1 VASPRLRATA
11 VVVALLAVPLAF
23 GAASAGP
30 GGTPPPTPV
39 PPDGEPS
46 PFVTR
51 LDTPSPTTARPHI
64 ETGSAILA
72 DLDSGQVLF
81 QQTPDQRRPIAS
93 VTKIMTALLVLE
105 RARLDDIVTVSPD
118 ATYPPDQYGL
128 SALGLE
134 AGERISVRDLLYAL
148 LLQSANDAAIA
159 LADHVSGTETRFE
172 AAMNAR
178 ARQLGMDDSRFRSPN
193 GLDDSG
199 YSTARDLVTLTRTVY
214 ATQPEFG
221 RIAAT
226 KFHEIPSPSGPPRE
240 IQNRDVLLWLYP
252 GAVGVKTGYTA
263 RAGYCVVAVAQRG
276 GRRLVAVVLGA
287 PGEPF
292 SDAAT
297 LLNYGFAAFTQ
308 QRFVEPGEQVGTV
321 TLPGGTVPVVTGSGL
336 DALVPTASI
345 ERATRTVTVDPGAAY
360 PPAPGEQVA
369 TMQVGIPGLVLGH
382 VPLLASD
389 VPPPPPLGNDGP
401 WWARAAGSVVDAV
414 GGVLR
419 STIG

>member
-1 VASPRLRATA
+1 MASPRLRATA

-23 GAASAGP
+23 GAAGARP

-51 LDTPSPTTARPHI
+51 LDTPSPATARPDI
-64 ETGSAILA
+64 RTGSAILA

-105 RARLDDIVTVSPD
+105 RAELDDVVTVSAD

-159 LADHVSGTETRFE
+159 LAEHVSGTETKFE

-199 YSTARDLVTLTRTVY
+199 YSTARDLVTLTRAVY

-297 LLNYGFAAFTQ
+297 LLNYGFAAFTH
-308 QRFVEPGEQVGTV
+308 QRFVEPGEEAGTV
-321 TLPGGTVPVVTGSGL
+321 ALPGGAVPVVTGSGL
-336 DALVPTASI
+336 DALVPTASV
-345 ERATRTVTVDPGAAY
+345 EKATRTVTVEPGAAY

-369 TMQVGIPGLVLGH
+369 TMQVAIPGLVLGH
-382 VPLLASD
+382 VPLLAAD
-389 VPPPPPLGNDGP
+389 VPPPPPLGDDGP
-401 WWARAAGSVVDAV
+401 WWARAAGSVVEAV

-419 STIG
+419 SAIG

>member
-1 VASPRLRATA
+1 
-11 VVVALLAVPLAF
+11 
-23 GAASAGP
+23 
-30 GGTPPPTPV
+30 
-39 PPDGEPS
+39 
-46 PFVTR
+46 
-51 LDTPSPTTARPHI
+51 
-64 ETGSAILA
+64 
-72 DLDSGQVLF
+72 
-81 QQTPDQRRPIAS
+81 
-93 VTKIMTALLVLE
+93 M
-105 RARLDDIVTVSPD
+105 
-118 ATYPPDQYGL
+118 
-128 SALGLE
+128 
-134 AGERISVRDLLYAL
+134 RDLLYAL

-159 LADHVSGTETRFE
+159 LADHVSGSEPRFE

-199 YSTARDLVTLTRTVY
+199 YSTARRPRDAHPRRL

-226 KFHEIPSPSGPPRE
+226 KFDEIPSPSGPPRE

-297 LLNYGFAAFTQ
+297 LLNYGFAGVHAT
-308 QRFVEPGEQVGTV
+308 TV
-321 TLPGGTVPVVTGSGL
+321 RRAGRAGRHRHPARWRGAGRHRLRPRRPRADRIHRSSDADRDGRARGGVSAGAGGAGRH
-336 DALVPTASI
+336 DAGGDP
-345 ERATRTVTVDPGAAY
+345 RAGPRAC
-360 PPAPGEQVA
+360 PAGR
-369 TMQVGIPGLVLGH
+369 LG
-382 VPLLASD
+382 
-389 VPPPPPLGNDGP
+389 VPPPPPLSDERP
-401 WWARAAGSVVDAV
+401 WWARAAGSVVEAV

-419 STIG
+419 SAIG